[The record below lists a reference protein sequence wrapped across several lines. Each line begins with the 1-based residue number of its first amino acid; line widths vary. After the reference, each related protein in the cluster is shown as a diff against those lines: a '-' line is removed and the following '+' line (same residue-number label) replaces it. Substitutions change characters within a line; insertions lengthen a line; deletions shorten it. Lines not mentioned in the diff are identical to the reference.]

1 MTCTLLLHTLF
12 NEICNGYKMI
22 WQMQQFKHAAVS
34 LNSLQSTSQEVFKVY
49 TVNSMVWIVQLK
61 CNKTK
66 FKHLQLP
73 LLLYLSSSYVR
84 CFLKKNKN
92 KNKNKNR
99 HWPASNALLRM
110 THLLLSGLCTP
121 QIDQSSW
128 QEH

>member
-1 MTCTLLLHTLF
+1 
-12 NEICNGYKMI
+12 MI

-84 CFLKKNKN
+84 CFLKKNKT
-92 KNKNKNR
+92 KTKTKTKTDTGQQVM
-99 HWPASNALLRM
+99 HYCAWHTCCYQGYVHPK
-110 THLLLSGLCTP
+110 
-121 QIDQSSW
+121 
-128 QEH
+128 